1 MALVALDVSA
11 LQQAPQ
17 LVAQDVDREMLRS
30 AVLAVALAGGD
41 AQTSIQSHLFDL
53 RTDDLGSVLS
63 AVPKGAPERGRA
75 AAGRQWA
82 HASSLHSASG
92 RSQTTVPKPLPPHNH
107 TRVSLSCHPP

>member
-41 AQTSIQSHLFDL
+41 ADL
-53 RTDDLGSVLS
+53 LADIL
-63 AVPKGAPERGRA
+63 
-75 AAGRQWA
+75 AG
-82 HASSLHSASG
+82 L
-92 RSQTTVPKPLPPHNH
+92 
-107 TRVSLSCHPP
+107 